1 MAILKKKKHYCKMQ
15 GLYCEQITKNQQ
27 VFLDPDNVF
36 WGIVKNR
43 SESTL
48 RKYSGSTLS
57 NIEVSNGFISREL
70 LSLYEKQKNSCDRE
84 MHDFR
89 FKTGL
94 TAVYVDPTDRCNAQ
108 CPYCYLPVQTRKYG
122 QSISQAQLDRLLI
135 KVTAYFGK
143 TKRTPVIIF
152 HAAEPLMVKD
162 VLFNSIARFKDKL
175 YFGIQ
180 TNALLLEKEDVKFIK
195 DHKVSIGISI
205 DAADAKTNN
214 ELRLSSGG
222 GNFDKAAQAL
232 EWVRGYNGLNV
243 ITTITKKNVKKLP
256 ALVDFLHS
264 KGVRCVL
271 MNPMRL
277 TRKGVRSSCPDV
289 KEMTRYFIKAV
300 ERSIEISKKSN
311 KSIII
316 GNFTNIV
323 IAIVAPTARRMM
335 CDISPC
341 GGGRTF
347 LTIMANGDMIPCGE
361 FVGAKGDFTGGN
373 IFKDSIEKAMQSEAF
388 EKIRGRYVEK
398 IPECDVCLLRNICGA
413 PCPAEMTSMGNLYK
427 KSVFCEFYKEIIRY
441 AFKLI
446 SEGKEKYLLRP
457 NALKNLKYE
466 YKL

>member
-1 MAILKKKKHYCKMQ
+1 MAILRKKKHYYKMK
-15 GLYCEQITKNQQ
+15 GLHCEQITKDQQ
-27 VFLDPDNVF
+27 IFLDPDNVF
-36 WGIVKNR
+36 WGTAKNK
-43 SESTL
+43 SES
-48 RKYSGSTLS
+48 SS
-57 NIEVSNGFISREL
+57 FIPREL

-94 TAVYVDPTDRCNAQ
+94 TAIYVDPTDRCNAQ
-108 CPYCYLPVQTRKYG
+108 CPYCYLPVQTRKHG
-122 QSISQAQLDRLLI
+122 QSISQAQLDRLLM
-135 KVTAYFGK
+135 KVTAYFEK
-143 TKRTPVIIF
+143 TKRTPVVIF
-152 HAAEPLMVKD
+152 HAAEPLIVKD
-162 VLFNSIARFKDKL
+162 ILFNSIARFKDKL

-180 TNALLLEKEDVKFIK
+180 TNALLLKKEDAKFIK
-195 DHKVSIGISI
+195 GHKVSIGISI

-222 GNFDKAAQAL
+222 GNFGKAVQAL
-232 EWVRGYNGLNV
+232 EWFRGYNGLNV
-243 ITTITKKNVKKLP
+243 ITTITRKNVKKLP

-264 KGVRCVL
+264 KGVPCVL

-277 TRKGVRSSCPDV
+277 TRKGARSFCPDTR
-289 KEMTRYFIKAV
+289 EMIRYFIKAV
-300 ERSIEISKKSN
+300 DRSIEISKKSN

-316 GNFTNIV
+316 GNFTNVV
-323 IAIVAPTARRMM
+323 IAIIAPTARRMM

-347 LTIMANGDMIPCGE
+347 LTVRANGDMIPCGE
-361 FVGAKGDFTGGN
+361 FVGVKEDFTGGN
-373 IFKDSIEKAMQSEAF
+373 IFKDSIEKAMQSKAF
-388 EKIRGRYVEK
+388 KKIRGRYVEK

-413 PCPAEMTSMGNLYK
+413 PCPAEMASMGNLYK

-446 SEGKEKYLLRP
+446 FEGKQKYLLRS
-457 NALKNLKYE
+457 NVLKNLKYE

>member
-1 MAILKKKKHYCKMQ
+1 MQ

-27 VFLDPDNVF
+27 IFLDPDNVF

-43 SESTL
+43 GES
-48 RKYSGSTLS
+48 S
-57 NIEVSNGFISREL
+57 GFIPREL

-84 MHDFR
+84 MHNFR

-94 TAVYVDPTDRCNAQ
+94 TAIYVDPTDRCNAQ
-108 CPYCYLPVQTRKYG
+108 CPYCYLPVQTRKNG
-122 QSISQAQLDRLLI
+122 QSISQTQLDRLLM
-135 KVTAYFGK
+135 KVAAYFEK

-162 VLFNSIARFKDKL
+162 ILFNSIAKFKSEL

-180 TNALLLEKEDVKFIK
+180 TNALLLEKKDVKFIK
-195 DHKVSIGISI
+195 GHKVSIGISI

-222 GNFDKAAQAL
+222 GNFEKGVQAL
-232 EWVRGYNGLNV
+232 EWFRGYKGLNV
-243 ITTITKKNVKKLP
+243 ITTITRKNVKKLP

-264 KGVRCVL
+264 KGVGCVL

-277 TRKGVRSSCPDV
+277 TRKGARSFCPDT
-289 KEMTRYFIKAV
+289 KEMARYFIKAV
-300 ERSIEISKKSN
+300 ERSIEISKKS
-311 KSIII
+311 KHGIII
-316 GNFTNIV
+316 GNFTNTV

-347 LTIMANGDMIPCGE
+347 LTIKANGDMIPCGE
-361 FVGAKGDFTGGN
+361 FVGVRENFVGGN
-373 IFKDSIEKAMQSEAF
+373 IFKDSIGKAMQSKAF
-388 EKIRGRYVEK
+388 EKIRGRHVEK

-413 PCPAEMTSMGNLYK
+413 PCPAEMASMGNLYK

-446 SEGKEKYLLRP
+446 PQGKLKYLLRP
-457 NALKNLKYE
+457 RALKNLKYT

>member
-1 MAILKKKKHYCKMQ
+1 MEISKKKRHYCKMQ
-15 GLYCEQITKNQQ
+15 GLYCEQITKNKQ

-36 WGIVKNR
+36 WGIVKNE
-43 SESTL
+43 SES
-48 RKYSGSTLS
+48 S
-57 NIEVSNGFISREL
+57 GFISREL
-70 LSLYEKQKNSCDRE
+70 LSLYEKQKNSCDKE
-84 MHDFR
+84 MYDFR

-108 CPYCYLPVQTRKYG
+108 CPYCYLPTQTRKYG
-122 QSISQAQLDRLLI
+122 QSINQAQLDRLLT
-135 KVTAYFGK
+135 KVVAYFEK
-143 TKRTPVIIF
+143 IKRTPVIIF
-152 HAAEPLMVKD
+152 HAAEPLIVKD
-162 VLFNSIARFKDKL
+162 ILFNSIARFKDKL

-180 TNALLLEKEDVKFIK
+180 TNALLLEKEDVKFIE

-222 GNFDKAAQAL
+222 GGNFDKAAQAL
-232 EWVRGYNGLNV
+232 EWFCGYNGLNV

-256 ALVDFLHS
+256 ALIDFLHS

-277 TRKGVRSSCPDV
+277 TRKGARSLCPDV

-300 ERSIEISKKSN
+300 DRSIEISKSAKQD
-311 KSIII
+311 III
-316 GNFTNIV
+316 GNFTNII

-347 LTIMANGDMIPCGE
+347 LTVRANGDMIPCGE
-361 FVGAKGDFTGGN
+361 FVGVKGDFTGGN
-373 IFKDSIEKAMQSEAF
+373 IFKNSIEKAMRSEAF

-413 PCPAEMTSMGNLYK
+413 PCPAEMVSMGNLYK

-466 YKL
+466 YRL